1 MHADSALMT
10 SASRSSKP
18 AASQTKTD
26 AKLPRTAPRLER
38 DANSVSLA
46 LGTHLKS
53 LRIDRQLS
61 QEELADKSEVDRTQ
75 ISRIERG
82 VANPSLMT
90 LSIICYVLDVT
101 LSELLAP
108 IKKNLKPHW
117 ADPTAPIRR
126 AAGQG
131 QRAAPRRLR

>member
-1 MHADSALMT
+1 MT

-18 AASQTKTD
+18 ATPKTQP
-26 AKLPRTAPRLER
+26 KSEPPPIAPRLER
-38 DANSVSLA
+38 DANPVSLA
-46 LGTHLKS
+46 LGKQLKR

-61 QEELADKSEVDRTQ
+61 QEELADKSEVDRTL

-90 LSIICYVLDVT
+90 LSIICYVLEVT

-108 IKKNLKPHW
+108 IRTNLKPHW
-117 ADPTAPIRR
+117 ADPSAPVRR
-126 AAGQG
+126 ATGQG
-131 QRAAPRRLR
+131 QKASTRRLR

>member
-1 MHADSALMT
+1 M
-10 SASRSSKP
+10 
-18 AASQTKTD
+18 
-26 AKLPRTAPRLER
+26 ER
-38 DANSVSLA
+38 DANPVSQE
-46 LGTHLKS
+46 LGKHLKT

-61 QEELADKSEVDRTQ
+61 QEELADKSEVDRTL

-90 LSIICYVLDVT
+90 LSIICYVLQIT

-108 IKKNLKPHW
+108 IRTNLKPHW

-126 AAGQG
+126 APSQG
-131 QRAAPRRLR
+131 QRVSTRRLR